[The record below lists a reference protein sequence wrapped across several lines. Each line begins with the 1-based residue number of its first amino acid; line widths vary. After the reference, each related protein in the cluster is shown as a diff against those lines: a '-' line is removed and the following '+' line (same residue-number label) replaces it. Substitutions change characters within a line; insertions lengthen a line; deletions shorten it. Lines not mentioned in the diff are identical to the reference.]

1 MFIDKYVQLRWDEIV
16 DEEYSIDELVDLA
29 EGREIQLGSYLKE
42 KPKGWCGWPTNTNS
56 PDLGQLTQWAT
67 I

>member
-29 EGREIQLGSYLKE
+29 EGREI
-42 KPKGWCGWPTNTNS
+42 
-56 PDLGQLTQWAT
+56 
-67 I
+67 

>member
-1 MFIDKYVQLRWDEIV
+1 MASLISLLNLGSKEMFIDKYVQLRWDEIV

-42 KPKGWCGWPTNTNS
+42 KPKG
-56 PDLGQLTQWAT
+56 
-67 I
+67 